1 MLYQDANGVIK
12 KAAGLSMA
20 DDVMTASGSWVA
32 TKDAGSGVTINNVA
46 YTTNGT
52 TKMVTVDGSFY
63 IPETSWTDATWITVS
78 TIPSGYRP
86 SKTLNWN
93 SSYIISGAEY
103 ERSDNTDFTGACDIA
118 GQMRIRDDGTVQI
131 NATMNTNSIAAGG
144 TAYIIVQ
151 FTQSYI
157 IK

>member
-1 MLYQDANGVIK
+1 M
-12 KAAGLSMA
+12 
-20 DDVMTASGSWVA
+20 
-32 TKDAGSGVTINNVA
+32 TINNVA

-63 IPETSWTDATWITVS
+63 IPETSWTDATWVTIS

-103 ERSDNTDFTGACDIA
+103 ERSDNTDFTGACDIQ
-118 GQMRIRDDGTVQI
+118 GQMRIRDDGTVQV

-151 FTQSYI
+151 CTQSYI